1 MKLPVWSFELVR
13 DTDAPFERV
22 VEKLM
27 DGERY
32 HEWHPRYRRAVPRL
46 VVNEGDHVEIEHRH
60 KPLLGVEEWS
70 RYVVRRQGTRLI
82 LLHAGKF
89 KGWPVLF
96 LMPCWRIKSANLW
109 ERFVEHL

>member
-32 HEWHPRYRRAVPRL
+32 HEWHPRHRRAAPQL
-46 VVNEGDHVEIEHRH
+46 VVNQADLVEIEHRDR
-60 KPLLGVEEWS
+60 PLPGVEEWS

-82 LLHAGKF
+82 LHHTGKF
-89 KGWPVLF
+89 KGVPVLV
-96 LMPCWRIKSANLW
+96 LMAYWRLMSANLW
-109 ERFVEHL
+109 ERFVESL